1 MTIKKNKITK
11 ISIFILM
18 LLLLFFS
25 VKYYKVKKEFAQ
37 FKKTSELE
45 IEILECQLGEI
56 LHKYDSLSEESK
68 RNAELMV
75 LNVNMR
81 SLNDGSENQTK
92 VDVIS
97 VNDSIIYY
105 AKRAQE
111 INTKIAQKTQA
122 ISKKTNLNN
131 LKETDLTNP
140 HHLSAVNINAKG
152 VKIYS
157 DLYKSSNSQIQQ
169 LRVCYTLQKNE
180 VLKAGSRKVY
190 IQVVN
195 PKNQIISKGNTFVEN
210 DSGTKLQFSAHSE
223 VNYNKKDTD
232 VCAYVDL
239 EQSKTIEGNYIINI
253 YSDFT
258 KIGSTIFEYK

>member
-1 MTIKKNKITK
+1 MAIKKNKIAK
-11 ISIFILM
+11 ISIVVLM

-25 VKYYKVKKEFAQ
+25 VKYYNVKNEFANY
-37 FKKTSELE
+37 KSNSELE
-45 IEILECQLGEI
+45 VKILESQLGEI
-56 LHKYDSLSEESK
+56 LHKYDSLSEESQ
-68 RNAELMV
+68 RIAELMA
-75 LNVNMR
+75 LNIDVR
-81 SLNDGSENQTK
+81 SLNDESPNQTK
-92 VDVIS
+92 IDVTSVD
-97 VNDSIIYY
+97 DSIVYY

-111 INTKIAQKTQA
+111 LNAQIAQKNQA
-122 ISKKTNLNN
+122 ITKDSKQVNPSNLYR
-131 LKETDLTNP
+131 
-140 HHLSAVNINAKG
+140 LSAANINAKG

-180 VLKAGSRKVY
+180 VLKSGSRKIY

-195 PKNQIISKGNTFVEN
+195 PKNQIISKGNAYVEN
-210 DSGTKLQFSAHSE
+210 ASGEKLQFSALSE

-239 EQSKTIEGNYIINI
+239 EQSKTVKGNYIINI
-253 YSDFT
+253 YSDFS

>member
-11 ISIFILM
+11 ISIVILM

-25 VKYYKVKKEFAQ
+25 VKYFKVKDELTQ
-37 FKKTSELE
+37 FKANSELE
-45 IEILECQLGEI
+45 IQILESQLGEI

-68 RNAELMV
+68 RNEEL
-75 LNVNMR
+75 LA
-81 SLNDGSENQTK
+81 
-92 VDVIS
+92 IS
-97 VNDSIIYY
+97 VDSRSINDESKIQNTLEASTVDDSIVFY

-111 INTKIAQKTQA
+111 LNAQIAHKTQA
-122 ISKKTNLNN
+122 ISKKSNGSKLN
-131 LKETDLTNP
+131 EGNP
-140 HHLSAVNINAKG
+140 YRLSVSNINAKG

-169 LRVCYTLQKNE
+169 LRVCYTLQKSDI
-180 VLKAGSRKVY
+180 LKAGSRKVY

-195 PKNQIISKGNTFVEN
+195 PKNQIISKGNSYVEN
-210 DSGTKLQFSAHSE
+210 ALGAKLQYSALSE
-223 VNYNKKDTD
+223 VNYDKNDTD

-239 EQSKTIEGNYIINI
+239 EKHKTVKGNYIINI

-258 KIGSTIFEYK
+258 KIGSTTFEYK

>member
-1 MTIKKNKITK
+1 MAIKKNKIKK
-11 ISIFILM
+11 ISILILM

-25 VKYYKVKKEFAQ
+25 VKYYKVKGEFAQ
-37 FKKTSELE
+37 FKETSELE
-45 IEILECQLGEI
+45 VEILESQLGEI

-68 RNAELMV
+68 RNAELV
-75 LNVNMR
+75 ALNVDVR
-81 SLNDGSENQTK
+81 SLNDESSNQTK
-92 VDVIS
+92 IDVTSVD
-97 VNDSIIYY
+97 DSIVYY

-111 INTKIAQKTQA
+111 LNAQIAQKNQA
-122 ISKKTNLNN
+122 ITKDSKQV
-131 LKETDLTNP
+131 NP
-140 HHLSAVNINAKG
+140 SNPYRLSAANINAKG

-180 VLKAGSRKVY
+180 VLKAGSRKIY

-195 PKNQIISKGNTFVEN
+195 PKNQIISKGNAYVEN
-210 DSGTKLQFSAHSE
+210 ASGEKLQFSALSE

-232 VCAYVDL
+232 VCTYVDL
-239 EQSKTIEGNYIINI
+239 EQSKTVKGNYIINI
-253 YSDFT
+253 YSDFS

>member
-1 MTIKKNKITK
+1 MAIRKNKITK
-11 ISIFILM
+11 ISIIILM

-25 VKYYKVKKEFAQ
+25 VKYYKVEEELTTFKEH
-37 FKKTSELE
+37 SELE
-45 IEILECQLGEI
+45 IKVLESQLGEI

-68 RNAELMV
+68 RNAELIA
-75 LNVNMR
+75 LNID
-81 SLNDGSENQTK
+81 SKSINDESTSQINSTASS
-92 VDVIS
+92 I
-97 VNDSIIYY
+97 NDSIVFY

-111 INTKIAQKTQA
+111 LNTQIAQKKQA
-122 ISKKTNLNN
+122 IADNSKASQNTSQANLY
-131 LKETDLTNP
+131 K
-140 HHLSAVNINAKG
+140 LSASNINAKG

-157 DLYKSSNSQIQQ
+157 DLYKANNSQIQQ
-169 LRVCYTLQKNE
+169 LRVCYTLQRNDVVKS
-180 VLKAGSRKVY
+180 GSRKIY

-195 PKNQIISKGNTFVEN
+195 PKNQIISKDNSYVE
-210 DSGTKLQFSAHSE
+210 DALGARLQFSAISE

-239 EQSKTIEGNYIINI
+239 EKNKTIKGNYIINI